1 MRMATI
7 LRRAELAARQRAIL
21 LVASATERVMRSRE
35 QAERTTRLLAKRR
48 PKAEATNAAR

>member
-1 MRMATI
+1 VRIATI
-7 LRRAELAARQRAIL
+7 LRHADATRQRAIL